1 MIPIR
6 YTVEQFE
13 ELTSRQYWGNPVD
26 YVEENANKYP
36 HKTALIDSGSRLTF
50 LEAKQRSD
58 RLAIRLLEMGLK
70 RDDRIVVQLPN
81 VVEWIIVH
89 TALKKAGLIGLYTML
104 YLRHKEIEHASEQM
118 EAVGHII
125 MGSFRGFDY
134 FTMTSE
140 IAPKLPHLKHIFVVG
155 DDVPEDAVSINGMM
169 NEPLEKEYPADY
181 LDSKKVRW
189 GEIYQLRVTSGTT
202 GMPKLVECALT
213 HSSLE
218 NTIKDRYKVS
228 HKDVF
233 AALAPLAGGPS
244 GVHCRGFG
252 IAQREGCTVAMLE
265 KFDAEEAVKL
275 IERERVTFATG
286 VPTMLAMI
294 SSLPNLADY
303 DLSSLRVFEVA
314 GAVLPY
320 SAAKEFEEKV
330 GSKVINRLGGVD
342 IGFGATSCIDDPPQ
356 VRWGSV
362 GKPIPDI
369 TLKLLDEDG
378 NEVPQ
383 GEVGEIAY
391 AKKRGSDRSYYRD
404 LEMTLA
410 RESQGLAR
418 TGDLGKFDEE
428 GNLYVVGRRKDVII
442 RGGQNIFP
450 AEIESMLITHPSVA
464 DVAIVGMPDKVMG
477 EKACAYVICKPGCT
491 LTFNEAT
498 SFLLDKKVAK
508 YKLPERLQ
516 LVTSFPTSGDG
527 QKVMKRKLTE
537 DVTARLKAERAID

>member
-6 YTVEQFE
+6 YTKEQFE
-13 ELTSRQYWGNPVD
+13 KLAARQYWGSPVD
-26 YVEENANKYP
+26 YVEENAIKYP
-36 HKTALIDSGSRLTF
+36 NKTALVDSLSRLTF
-50 LEAKQRSD
+50 LDVKQKSD

-70 RDDRIVVQLPN
+70 RDNRIVVQLPN
-81 VVEWIIVH
+81 MVEWIIVH

-104 YLRHKEIEHASEQM
+104 YLRHKEIEHASSQM

-125 MGSFRGFDY
+125 MGNFRGFDY
-134 FTMTSE
+134 FAMTQE
-140 IAPKLPHLKHIFVVG
+140 IAPNLPHLKHIFVVG
-155 DDVPEDAVSINGMM
+155 DNVPDGAVPINDMM
-169 NEPLEKEYPADY
+169 NKPLDKDHPVDY
-181 LDSKKVRW
+181 LESIKVRW

-213 HSSLE
+213 QSSLE
-218 NTIKDRYKVS
+218 NTIKDRYKIT
-228 HKDVF
+228 HHDVF

-252 IAQREGCTVAMLE
+252 IAVREGCTVVMLE
-265 KFDAEEAVKL
+265 KFDVEEAVKM
-275 IERERVTFATG
+275 IQRERVTFATG

-294 SSLPNLADY
+294 SALPNLADY
-303 DLSSLRVFEVA
+303 DLSSLKAFEVA

-320 SAAKEFEEKV
+320 SVAKEFEEKT
-330 GSKVINRLGGVD
+330 GCKVINRLGGVD
-342 IGFGATSCIDDPPQ
+342 IGFGATSCIDDPPE

-378 NEVPQ
+378 NEVPR

-404 LEMTLA
+404 LSATLA
-410 RESQGLAR
+410 REAEGLAR
-418 TGDLGKFDEE
+418 TGDLGKFDED

-450 AEIESMLITHPSVA
+450 AEIESMLITHTSVA
-464 DVAIVGMPDKVMG
+464 NVTIVGMPDKVMG
-477 EKACAYVICKPGCT
+477 EKACAFVICKPGKT
-491 LTFNEAT
+491 IAFDEMT
-498 SFLLDKKVAK
+498 SFLLDKKVAR
-508 YKLPERLQ
+508 YKLPERLEI
-516 LVTSFPTSGDG
+516 VDSFPYSGDG
-527 QKVMKRKLTE
+527 QKVMKRKLSE
-537 DVTARLKAERAID
+537 EVTAKLKAEGVI

>member
-6 YTVEQFE
+6 YTKEQFE
-13 ELTSRQYWGNPVD
+13 KLAGQQHWGSPVD

-36 HKTALIDSGSRLTF
+36 DKTALVDSKSRLTF
-50 LEAKQRSD
+50 LDVKQKSD

-70 RDDRIVVQLPN
+70 HDDRFVVQLPN

-104 YLRHKEIEHASEQM
+104 YLRHKEIEHASKQM

-125 MGSFRGFDY
+125 MGRFRDFDY
-134 FTMTSE
+134 FAMTQE
-140 IAPKLPHLKHIFVVG
+140 IAPKLPYLKHIFAVG
-155 DDVPEDAVSINGMM
+155 DDVAEGAVSISDMM
-169 NEPLEKEYPADY
+169 NRPLDRRYPPDY

-218 NTIKDRYKVS
+218 NTIKQRYEVT
-228 HKDVF
+228 HEDVF

-252 IAQREGCTVAMLE
+252 IAQREGCTVVMLE
-265 KFDAEEAVKL
+265 RFDVEEAVKL
-275 IERERVTFATG
+275 IERERATIATG
-286 VPTMLAMI
+286 VPTMLAMM
-294 SSLPNLADY
+294 SALPNLADY
-303 DLSSLRVFEVA
+303 DLSSLRAFEVA
-314 GAVLPY
+314 GAALPY
-320 SAAKEFEEKV
+320 SVAKEFEEKV
-330 GSKVINRLGGVD
+330 GCKVINRLGGVD
-342 IGFGATSCIDDPPQ
+342 IGFGATSSITDPPQ

-369 TLKLLDEDG
+369 MLKLLDEDG
-378 NEVPQ
+378 GEVPN

-410 RESQGLAR
+410 RETQGLAR
-418 TGDLGKFDEE
+418 TGDLGKFDED
-428 GNLYVVGRRKDVII
+428 GNLYIVGRRKDVII

-450 AEIESMLITHPSVA
+450 AEIESMLITHPAVVN
-464 DVAIVGMPDKVMG
+464 VAIVGMPDKVMG
-477 EKACAYVICKPGCT
+477 EKACAFVICRPDCT
-491 LTFNEAT
+491 LTFDEMT
-498 SFLLDKKVAK
+498 LFLLGKQVAK
-508 YKLPERLQ
+508 YKLPERLEI
-516 LVTSFPTSGDG
+516 VDSFPYSGDG
-527 QKVMKRKLTE
+527 QKVMKRKLVEEVITK
-537 DVTARLKAERAID
+537 LKAEGVIY

>member
-1 MIPIR
+1 
-6 YTVEQFE
+6 V
-13 ELTSRQYWGNPVD
+13 
-26 YVEENANKYP
+26 
-36 HKTALIDSGSRLTF
+36 
-50 LEAKQRSD
+50 KQKSD
-58 RLAIRLLEMGLK
+58 NLAIRLLEMGIK

-81 VVEWIIVH
+81 VVEWPVVH
-89 TALKKAGLIGLYTML
+89 SALRKAGLIGLYTML
-104 YLRHKEIEHASEQM
+104 YLRHKEIEHASKQM
-118 EAVGHII
+118 EAVGHVI

-134 FTMTSE
+134 FKMTQE
-140 IAPKLPHLKHIFVVG
+140 IAPGLPHLKHIFIVG
-155 DDVPEDAVSINGMM
+155 DDVPEGAVSIKDLTSRPPG
-169 NEPLEKEYPADY
+169 KEYPSDY
-181 LDSKKVRW
+181 LDDKGVRW

-218 NTIKDRYKVS
+218 STIKDRYMVT
-228 HKDVF
+228 HDDVF

-275 IERERVTFATG
+275 MERERVTFATG

-294 SSLPNLADY
+294 SALPDIARY
-303 DLSSLRVFEVA
+303 DLSSLRAFEVA
-314 GAVLPY
+314 GASLPY
-320 SAAKEFEEKV
+320 SVAREFEEKV
-330 GSKVINRLGGVD
+330 GCKVINRLGGVD
-342 IGFGATSCIDDPPQ
+342 IGFGATSSITDPPQ

-369 TLKLLDEDG
+369 TLKLLDEED

-464 DVAIVGMPDKVMG
+464 DVAIVSMPDKVMG
-477 EKACAYVICKPGCT
+477 EKACAYVICKPDCT
-491 LTFNEAT
+491 MTFDEMT
-498 SFLLDKKVAK
+498 SFLLHKRVAK
-508 YKLPERLQ
+508 YKLPERLE
-516 LVTSFPTSGDG
+516 LVDSFPYSGDG

-537 DVTARLKAERAID
+537 DVTARLKAEGAID